1 MAKKHYA
8 KSNDAIQNAA
18 KTLLANIR
26 FAGMDAPIRSIV
38 ITSSAPD
45 EGKSTVSLN
54 LASAIATSGKT
65 ALLVECDMRRRT
77 LAGRVGV
84 HAQAGVFSVLSEQTK
99 LSDAVVALRP
109 AGLYLLDAEPSIP
122 SPSDLLASKRF
133 ARLHDQMKDAYDYVI
148 FDTPPVGAFVDAA
161 VLASLADAT
170 VLVVREGVTRRDDLM
185 RAQEQLKKADANLI
199 GVCMN
204 DCDYKGHSY
213 YYEHYTKGEK
223 KGSGHAAPA
232 RKAEPVAGKRF
243 AK

>member
-26 FAGMDAPIRSIV
+26 FAGMDAPIKSIV

-84 HAQAGVFSVLSEQTK
+84 HAQAGLFAVLSEQAK
-99 LSDAVVALRP
+99 LTDAAVALRP

-133 ARLHDQMKDAYDYVI
+133 ARLHDQMTQAYDYVI

-161 VLASLADAT
+161 VL
-170 VLVVREGVTRRDDLM
+170 VVREGVTRRDDLL

-204 DCDYKGHSY
+204 DCDYQGHSY

-223 KGSGHAAPA
+223 SGEGRAA
-232 RKAEPVAGKRF
+232 RKPEPAAGKRF